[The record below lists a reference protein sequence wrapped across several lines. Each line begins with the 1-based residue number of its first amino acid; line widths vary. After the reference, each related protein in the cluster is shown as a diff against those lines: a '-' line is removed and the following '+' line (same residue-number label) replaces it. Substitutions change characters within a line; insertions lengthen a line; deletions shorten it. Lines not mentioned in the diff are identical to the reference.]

1 MISLISSS
9 RGERKKYEWLAEI
22 LENFRAAW
30 CAIVKV
36 TSLLSL
42 NIRSEGTSLGERIC
56 REVQPQKSNL
66 RMDLHPKTP
75 WKRFPTLV
83 THLPRTSNISHV
95 FVIQKIREPILTIPN
110 SHLDA
115 PFFSEE
121 CKVRFFGLSRGFP
134 TALFI

>member
-1 MISLISSS
+1 MV
-9 RGERKKYEWLAEI
+9 GEI

-30 CAIVKV
+30 YAIVKV

-56 REVQPQKSNL
+56 REVQPRKSNL

-83 THLPRTSNISHV
+83 TRLPRSCNIFHV
-95 FVIQKIREPILTIPN
+95 FFIQKIREPILTIPN
-110 SHLDA
+110 SHATLY
-115 PFFSEE
+115 
-121 CKVRFFGLSRGFP
+121 RGV
-134 TALFI
+134 